1 MTLRVVI
8 ADDDPMVRT
17 GLALILDAHSDL
29 ELAGEAADGEQAL
42 AVVAQQ
48 RPDIV
53 LLDIRM
59 PRMDGLAAARAM
71 LARPDPPRV
80 IMLTTFDLDEYV
92 YAAISAGATG
102 FLLKDASPERLVSAI
117 RHAVTGDTLLAPAIT
132 RRLIER
138 YARRND
144 PAADA
149 GQLASLTARERE
161 VLRMIAHGMTNAEI
175 AASLH
180 LGETTIKTHVGRI
193 LAKLSLRDR
202 IQAVILAYETGLVQ
216 PGEP

>member
-1 MTLRVVI
+1 VTLRVVI

-17 GLALILDAHSDL
+17 GLTLILDAHGDL
-29 ELAGEAADGEQAL
+29 ELAGEAADGEQAV
-42 AVVAQQ
+42 AVVA
-48 RPDIV
+48 REHPDVV

-59 PRMDGLAAARAM
+59 PRMDGLAAAQAI
-71 LARPDPPRV
+71 LARPDQPRV

-92 YAAISAGATG
+92 YDAISAGASG

-138 YARRND
+138 YARRTN
-144 PAADA
+144 PAAGA
-149 GQLASLTARERE
+149 SRLACLTARERE

-180 LGETTIKTHVGRI
+180 LGETTIKTHVSRI

-202 IQAVILAYETGLVQ
+202 IQAVIVAYENGLVQ

>member
-1 MTLRVVI
+1 VTLRVVI

-17 GLALILDAHSDL
+17 GLTLILDAHGDL
-29 ELAGEAADGEQAL
+29 ELAGEAADGEQTV
-42 AVVAQQ
+42 AVVARE
-48 RPDIV
+48 RPDVV

-59 PRMDGLAAARAM
+59 PRMDGLAAAHAI

-92 YAAISAGATG
+92 YDAISAGASG

-138 YARRND
+138 YARRTD
-144 PAADA
+144 PAA
-149 GQLASLTARERE
+149 GPSRLACLTARERE

-180 LGETTIKTHVGRI
+180 LGETTIKTYVSRI

-202 IQAVILAYETGLVQ
+202 IQAVIVAYENGLVQ